1 LVQAIHGIAVAAFD
15 RRGLRRPVPAM
26 SQTEAAPEAGRARP
40 LIVIVAAAAAVAAVV
55 AAAAVVTGTMDSTNA
70 TLVRMGFDADR
81 AHLIAALVIGA
92 VAAAAAALVTD
103 RATPPTLAGLCVVWA
118 LFGSTLV
125 RQTQDALKAT
135 GANGSFDLTGWL
147 LTTLALATSG
157 LISGWVGATLILAI
171 RPKLAE
177 AAGNVGAAVLSRR
190 LARAHLRSPIAVVLV
205 AILLAVSVPVFGDMV
220 NYTTDARMLHG
231 APPKVGLA
239 GGEVAPK
246 AAGTTSTQQPWRS
259 WMPTGGGSIYE
270 ADLPAPWKNKSSA
283 TERIDIYAPPG
294 YDPQGK
300 LRYPVL
306 YEAPFPYD
314 LWDKSINIGVALDSL
329 IDSGKIPPVIVV
341 FVNDFNFP
349 ILDTECADSVDG
361 TQWMDKFISS
371 TVVSYMDS
379 NYLTITKA
387 TARATTGFSEG
398 GYCAAILAL
407 RHPTVFGTS
416 IPFSAYFFAGEGNPE
431 SGRPF
436 AGSPS
441 ALAEASPMILASQL
455 TAAERAMLYFIVIA
469 QPSQPLYGTEATE
482 FERLL
487 LAENYQFV
495 GLNAGVPH
503 GWDQVRGELPAALEA
518 WAVHMAAVKVFS
530 NPH

>member
-1 LVQAIHGIAVAAFD
+1 
-15 RRGLRRPVPAM
+15 M

-147 LTTLALATSG
+147 LTALALATSG

-259 WMPTGGGSIYE
+259 WKPSGGGSIYQ
-270 ADLPAPWKNKSSA
+270 ADLPAPWKNTSSA
-283 TERIDIYAPPG
+283 TSRIDIYTPPG
-294 YDPQGK
+294 YDPASK
-300 LRYPVL
+300 HRYPVL

-314 LWDKSINIGVALDSL
+314 LWDQSMNLGVTLDTL
-329 IDSGKIPPVIVV
+329 IDEGTIPPSIVV
-341 FVNDFNFP
+341 FVNDYNAHF
-349 ILDTECADSVDG
+349 LDSECANSVDG
-361 TQWMDKFISS
+361 SQWMDTFISS
-371 TVVSYMDS
+371 TVVSYVDS
-379 NYLTITKA
+379 NYSTIAKA
-387 TARATTGFSEG
+387 AARATTGFSEG

-407 RHPTVFGTS
+407 RHPTVFGTA
-416 IPFSAYFFAGEGNPE
+416 IPFSAYYFAGEANANAGL
-431 SGRPF
+431 PF
-436 AGSPS
+436 SGSPT
-441 ALAEASPMILASQL
+441 ALADASPMILAARLSP
-455 TAAERAMLYFIVIA
+455 ADRAKLYFIVVA
-469 QPSQPLYGTEATE
+469 QPSQPLYGYEATA

-487 LAENYQFV
+487 YTENYKFV
-495 GLNAGVPH
+495 TIDASIPH
-503 GWDQVRGELPAALEA
+503 GWDQVRDELPSALEA
-518 WAVHMAAVKVFS
+518 WAKHLVAGKVFQGQ
-530 NPH
+530 P